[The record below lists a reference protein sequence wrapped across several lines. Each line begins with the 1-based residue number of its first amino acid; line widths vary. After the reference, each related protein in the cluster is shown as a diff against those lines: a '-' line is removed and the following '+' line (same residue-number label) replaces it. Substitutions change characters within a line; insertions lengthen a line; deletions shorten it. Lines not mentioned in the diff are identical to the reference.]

1 MQALR
6 HDPRVAFVE
15 PDLPVSIAARE
26 LPPGVNRV
34 DADQNAIAN
43 IDGIDER
50 VDVDIAIIDTGIDL
64 DHPDLNVFTDRGFFG
79 GAKSGDDDH
88 GHGTH
93 VAGIAAALD
102 NEIGGVGVA
111 PGARLW
117 ALKVL
122 DSNGAG
128 RFSSIV
134 KAVDF
139 VTENADQIEVVNM
152 SLGGLGR
159 VRSLR
164 TAIQNSV
171 AAGVVYVAA
180 AGNYS
185 IDVYGQDGVFDTGD
199 DVMPAAYPEV
209 AAVSAVGDTD
219 GQPGAL
225 GANTNQGTVHD
236 TFYLYANYSSS
247 VASGNPVTSP
257 GAAIDAAGPGVDV
270 RSCWNDGGYN
280 TISGTSMAS
289 PHVAGAAAL
298 EIAANGRA
306 TNAAGV
312 AAIRQ
317 ALIDAA
323 QPQGDWSGVNANDPD
338 ANPEGLVNVAAVVA
352 NEEPVVVISDPNDG
366 ATFDSGATL
375 VAAGT
380 ANDTEDGNLTTILAW
395 TSDIDGPVGTGANFS
410 AVLSDG
416 THTLMAQVTD
426 SGGRTGYDS
435 INVTVGTPPP
445 TPTLFVT
452 VATDKASYVDR
463 EKVYVTVTVSD
474 GGSPVENA
482 SVSIEIISASE
493 RHSDNKPSPV
503 PVALPSSSAKSIRRG
518 MGLGLVP

>member
-1 MQALR
+1 
-6 HDPRVAFVE
+6 
-15 PDLPVSIAARE
+15 
-26 LPPGVNRV
+26 
-34 DADQNAIAN
+34 
-43 IDGIDER
+43 
-50 VDVDIAIIDTGIDL
+50 
-64 DHPDLNVFTDRGFFG
+64 
-79 GAKSGDDDH
+79 
-88 GHGTH
+88 
-93 VAGIAAALD
+93 
-102 NEIGGVGVA
+102 
-111 PGARLW
+111 
-117 ALKVL
+117 
-122 DSNGAG
+122 
-128 RFSSIV
+128 
-134 KAVDF
+134 
-139 VTENADQIEVVNM
+139 
-152 SLGGLGR
+152 
-159 VRSLR
+159 
-164 TAIQNSV
+164 
-171 AAGVVYVAA
+171 
-180 AGNYS
+180 
-185 IDVYGQDGVFDTGD
+185 
-199 DVMPAAYPEV
+199 MPAAYPEV

-225 GANTNQGTVHD
+225 GANTSQGTVDD
-236 TFYLYANYSSS
+236 TFYLYTNYSSS

-452 VATDKASYVDR
+452 VATDKASYADR
-463 EKVYVTVTVSD
+463 EKVYVTVTASD

-482 SVSIEIISASE
+482 SVSIEIISASGKTFGQQAITGAGGTAQFE
-493 RHSDNKPSPV
+493 RKVNSARDGLRTCTVNASTDKPSFQ
-503 PVALPSSSAKSIRRG
+503 AGAAFTTFEITN
-518 MGLGLVP
+518 

>member
-1 MQALR
+1 MIGWITTKRHYKAPALGILMAVSGLAAATFAGGEGQKRVPVIVVLQEGVEPDSAAADAVRQHGARVSAVYRHALRGFAAVVAEGRVQALR

-15 PDLPVSIAARE
+15 PDLPVSIVAQE

-102 NEIGGVGVA
+102 NEIGVVGVA

-199 DVMPAAYPEV
+199 D
-209 AAVSAVGDTD
+209 G
-219 GQPGAL
+219 
-225 GANTNQGTVHD
+225 
-236 TFYLYANYSSS
+236 
-247 VASGNPVTSP
+247 
-257 GAAIDAAGPGVDV
+257 
-270 RSCWNDGGYN
+270 
-280 TISGTSMAS
+280 
-289 PHVAGAAAL
+289 
-298 EIAANGRA
+298 
-306 TNAAGV
+306 
-312 AAIRQ
+312 
-317 ALIDAA
+317 
-323 QPQGDWSGVNANDPD
+323 
-338 ANPEGLVNVAAVVA
+338 
-352 NEEPVVVISDPNDG
+352 
-366 ATFDSGATL
+366 
-375 VAAGT
+375 
-380 ANDTEDGNLTTILAW
+380 
-395 TSDIDGPVGTGANFS
+395 
-410 AVLSDG
+410 
-416 THTLMAQVTD
+416 
-426 SGGRTGYDS
+426 
-435 INVTVGTPPP
+435 
-445 TPTLFVT
+445 
-452 VATDKASYVDR
+452 
-463 EKVYVTVTVSD
+463 
-474 GGSPVENA
+474 
-482 SVSIEIISASE
+482 
-493 RHSDNKPSPV
+493 
-503 PVALPSSSAKSIRRG
+503 
-518 MGLGLVP
+518 